1 MIATAVAACEKAA
14 AGQSVRCKDATAVAF
29 HDKARRWEEALGL
42 LAEAFSAFKTPAS
55 RSLLRMR
62 ELSMP
67 RLFILLMPTAADPDL
82 QALAQTIVP
91 DQILSGP
98 VLGLAALVR

>member
-1 MIATAVAACEKAA
+1 
-14 AGQSVRCKDATAVAF
+14 
-29 HDKARRWEEALGL
+29 
-42 LAEAFSAFKTPAS
+42 
-55 RSLLRMR
+55 MR